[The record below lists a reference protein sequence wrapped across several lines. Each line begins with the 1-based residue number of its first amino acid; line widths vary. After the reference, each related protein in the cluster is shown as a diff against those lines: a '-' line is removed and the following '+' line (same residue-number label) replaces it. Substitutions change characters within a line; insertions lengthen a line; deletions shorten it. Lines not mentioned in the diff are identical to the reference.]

1 MTLMV
6 SHSHGSVPPEGI
18 SQSSLHLLI
27 AEAEDERFQEGH
39 DNIVQDRDPFVEQH
53 GLSLWQMD
61 VEKNGAAVRYDHHC
75 KV

>member
-6 SHSHGSVPPEGI
+6 SRSHGSVPPEGI

-39 DNIVQDRDPFVEQH
+39 DDIVQDRDPFVEQH
-53 GLSLWQMD
+53 
-61 VEKNGAAVRYDHHC
+61 
-75 KV
+75 